1 MIDPA
6 LKQIVID
13 GALGGSNKKSIRSC
27 LIDMIGMKEK
37 EADDLLNHLPFRNKP
52 FFINYLDFYNLP
64 ISTKAK
70 RLNFPFTQIYEYNR
84 FLNDSECDELVTI
97 ANGITRKSSVSNPEG
112 KPLYSDYRTSSTADM
127 KCTDNK
133 IVGWIDTL
141 IAKELGIKHSLGET
155 LQIQKY
161 CAGEYYKE
169 HNDYFNWNTDEHKT
183 YTEWMGQR
191 TWTFM
196 VYLNDVEEG
205 GETYFKHLGLKI
217 KPKKGTAIFWN
228 NLNPL
233 GIPNKKTM
241 HEALPPMNENK
252 YVITKWWRSWSLID

>member
-1 MIDPA
+1 MIDPN
-6 LKQIVID
+6 LTNIVIE

-27 LIDMIGMKEK
+27 LTDMIGMTEDQ
-37 EADDLLNHLPFRNKP
+37 ADDLLNNLPFRKKP
-52 FFINYLDFYNLP
+52 FFINYLKFYNLR
-64 ISTKAK
+64 ITKKAK
-70 RLNFPFTQIYEYNR
+70 RIYYPFTQIYQYDQ
-84 FLNDSECDELVTI
+84 FLNDRECDELVTV
-97 ANGITRKSSVSNPEG
+97 ANRITRKSSVSNPEG
-112 KPLYSDYRTSSTADM
+112 KTVFSEYRTSSTADM

-133 IVGWIDTL
+133 IVGWIDIL
-141 IAKELGIKHSLGET
+141 IAKALGIKENLGET

-169 HNDYFNWNTDEHKT
+169 HHDYFNWNTDEHKT

-228 NLNPL
+228 NLNPI
-233 GIPNKKTM
+233 GIPNKNTM
-241 HEALPPMNENK
+241 HEAFPPISENK